1 MKKILCSFSALFA
14 LLMVIFSSN
23 ASETSIK
30 QARLYDVG
38 TYVTD
43 LSRTETFYKKVFGL
57 KVVRRWDTMSVR
69 TADSKWQEV
78 KLSGIALE
86 GSNGMQLEFLQRG
99 NPAKRQVT
107 QEPINHFALEVVDV
121 QVALDAALSLG
132 AKHAFPKTPIQ
143 YVKIGNFGV
152 VNTQIIGLD
161 GERIQILRE
170 LKNDEL

>member
-1 MKKILCSFSALFA
+1 MKIISLPYSALIV
-14 LLMVIFSSN
+14 LLIATLPVHAID
-23 ASETSIK
+23 TSTR

-43 LSRTETFYKKVFGL
+43 LSRTEAFYKKVFGL
-57 KVVRRWDTMSVR
+57 KVVRRWDTMSLR
-69 TADSKWQEV
+69 TADSKWQDV

-99 NPAKRQVT
+99 DPAKRQSA
-107 QEPINHFALEVVDV
+107 QEPINHFALEVADV
-121 QVALDAALSLG
+121 RLALDTAISLG
-132 AKHAFPKTPIQ
+132 ATHAFPKAPIQ
-143 YVKIGNFGV
+143 YIKIGNFGV

-170 LKNDEL
+170 LTDEEL